1 MHPGQPEPQFSWDA
15 LPPAL
20 ELAPDLVGQVLRAFP
35 ADTAPGACGLRV
47 QHLREAGQP
56 GDQQSILAHLA
67 EVVGLMA
74 QGRVCGAAAPVLAGA
89 SLVAVPKPRGGVR
102 PIAIGDVLRRLTGKC
117 LMRLVRDEATTCALH
132 RLESESYSGSE
143 AAVHTVRAW
152 LRRQASATDKVLVKL
167 DFANAFN
174 TVSRQAV
181 LDAAVAHFPGL
192 ARWVAWCYGKASSLQ
207 FGSSTTL
214 QSAGGVQQGD
224 FLGPLLFAAAL
235 QPLASSLRAG
245 QLDLSFFFLDDGVIA
260 GDVAAVQQAL
270 QEVERRGATIGLR
283 LNLAKCEVVGVGRL
297 DASTL
302 SNRLPPEL
310 LRTPDGASR
319 LQWNFELLGAAV
331 GDVAF
336 SAVNTLER
344 VDKAAPL
351 LEALG
356 ELEDAQV
363 ALRLLRSCAGH
374 CRMVHTARCCPSRGV
389 MPALE
394 KFDSLVK
401 ECFAGFTGLHLDAG
415 QWEQA
420 ARGLPYAGLGILS
433 MALDA
438 PAAYLASVGGCV
450 DKGRTI
456 DPQYAAAGLAVEPE
470 VIETTAALNRS
481 ALGLGHEAEGPHRLA

>member
-1 MHPGQPEPQFSWDA
+1 M
-15 LPPAL
+15 
-20 ELAPDLVGQVLRAFP
+20 
-35 ADTAPGACGLRV
+35 
-47 QHLREAGQP
+47 
-56 GDQQSILAHLA
+56 
-67 EVVGLMA
+67 
-74 QGRVCGAAAPVLAGA
+74 
-89 SLVAVPKPRGGVR
+89 
-102 PIAIGDVLRRLTGKC
+102 
-117 LMRLVRDEATTCALH
+117 
-132 RLESESYSGSE
+132 
-143 AAVHTVRAW
+143 RAW

-224 FLGPLLFAAAL
+224 PLGPLLFAAAL

-270 QEVERRGATIGLR
+270 QEVERRGAAIGLR

-331 GDVAF
+331 GDVTF
-336 SAVNTLER
+336 SAVNTLEG
-344 VDKAAPL
+344 VDKAAP

-401 ECFAGFTGLHLDAG
+401 ELVSTWTLVSGSKRLEGCRTLVLASAPWLWTPRQHIWPQLGGAWT
-415 QWEQA
+415 
-420 ARGLPYAGLGILS
+420 YAGPLTPSTRPRASRLS
-433 MALDA
+433 RRSLKR
-438 PAAYLASVGGCV
+438 PRLS
-450 DKGRTI
+450 
-456 DPQYAAAGLAVEPE
+456 
-470 VIETTAALNRS
+470 TAAVRPPLQRTWPW
-481 ALGLGHEAEGPHRLA
+481 A